1 MAREVLPLFENVSHC
16 LYSATKTSLL
26 QAHAHILKAGISLQE
41 AIQTFSRLNHF
52 GHAIRFFSYML
63 TQGIVPSSRVLPTV
77 VKACTALP
85 ALGTGKQ
92 VHCFAL
98 VSGFGLDSIVQSSL
112 VHMYLQFDRLND
124 ARNIFDKLPQPG
136 VVTSSAL
143 ISRYAR
149 MGCVKETKELFY
161 KTRDLGVELNLVSW
175 NGMISGFNHSGSYFD
190 AVLMFQKMHLGGLK
204 PDGTSVS
211 SVLPAVIDLEMPYMG
226 IQIHCY
232 VIKQGLGPDKCVVSA
247 LIDMYGK
254 CACASEMSEVFNEMD
269 ELDVGA
275 CNALVTGL
283 SRNGLVDNAL
293 EVFKQFKGQGMD
305 LNVVSWTSMIASCS
319 QNGKDIEALE
329 LFREMQI
336 EGVKPNS
343 VTIPCLLPAC
353 GNIAALLHG
362 KAAHCFS
369 LRNGISNDVY
379 VGSALIDM
387 YAKCGRMLS
396 SRLCFDMMPNRNL
409 VSWNSLLAG
418 YAMHGKTSEA
428 INIFQLMQRRGQ
440 RPDHVSFTCV
450 LSACSQGGLTEEGWN
465 YFNSMSRN
473 HGIEARIEH
482 YACMVTLLGRSGR
495 LEEAYAMIKQM
506 PLEPDSCVWGALLS
520 SCRVHN
526 NVDLGEIA
534 ARRLFELEPKNPGNY
549 ILLSNIYASKAMW
562 LEVDMVR
569 DMMSSRGLKKNPGC
583 SWIEIKNK
591 VHMLLAGDS
600 SHPQMTQ
607 IIEKLAKLTMEM
619 KKSGYVPHTDF
630 VLQDVEEQDKEQ
642 ILCGHSEKLA
652 VVLGLLNTSPGCPLQ
667 VIKNLRICRDCHA
680 VIKFISSFEK
690 REIFVRD
697 TNRFHRFK
705 DGVCSCGDYW

>member
-1 MAREVLPLFENVSHC
+1 MARQALPLFEKFSHC
-16 LYSATKTSLL
+16 LCSATKASLS
-26 QAHAHILKAGISLQE
+26 QAHAHILKTGISLPE
-41 AIQTFSRLNHF
+41 TIQIFSKLNHF
-52 GHAIRFFSYML
+52 GHVIRVFSYML
-63 TQGIVPSSRVLPTV
+63 TQGIVPDSRVLPTV
-77 VKACTALP
+77 IKTCAALS
-85 ALGTGKQ
+85 ALQTGKQ
-92 VHCFAL
+92 MHCFAL
-98 VSGFGLDSIVQSSL
+98 VSGLGLDSVVLSSL
-112 VHMYLQFDRLND
+112 LHMYVQFDRLKD
-124 ARNIFDKLPQPG
+124 ARNVFDKLPQPG
-136 VVTSSAL
+136 VVSSSAL
-143 ISRYAR
+143 ISRFAR
-149 MGCVKETKELFY
+149 KGRVKETKELFY
-161 KTRDLGVELNLVSW
+161 QTRDLGVELNLVSW
-175 NGMISGFNHSGSYFD
+175 NGMISGFNRSGSYLD
-190 AVLMFQKMHLGGLK
+190 AVLMFQNMHLEGLK

-211 SVLPAVIDLEMPYMG
+211 SVLPAVGDLEMPLMG

-232 VIKQGLGPDKCVVSA
+232 VIKQGLGPDKFVVSA

-254 CACASEMSEVFNEMD
+254 CACASEMSGVFNEMD
-269 ELDVGA
+269 EVDVGA

-293 EVFKQFKGQGMD
+293 EVFKQFKGMD

-343 VTIPCLLPAC
+343 VTIPCVLPAC
-353 GNIAALLHG
+353 GNIAALLRG

-369 LRNGISNDVY
+369 LRNGIFNDVY

-387 YAKCGRMLS
+387 YAKCGRMLA

-409 VSWNSLLAG
+409 VSWNSLMAG
-418 YAMHGKTSEA
+418 YAMHGKTFEA
-428 INIFQLMQRRGQ
+428 INIFELMQRCGQ
-440 RPDHVSFTCV
+440 KPDHVSFTCV
-450 LSACSQGGLTEEGWN
+450 LSACTQGGLTEEGWF
-465 YFNSMSRN
+465 YFDSMSRN
-473 HGIEARIEH
+473 HGVEARMEH
-482 YACMVTLLGRSGR
+482 YSCMVTLLGRSGR

-506 PLEPDSCVWGALLS
+506 PFEPDSCVWGALLS

-526 NVDLGEIA
+526 RVDLGEIA
-534 ARRLFELEPKNPGNY
+534 AKRVFELEPRNPGNY

-562 LEVDMVR
+562 VEVDMVR
-569 DMMSSRGLKKNPGC
+569 DMMRSRGLKKNPGY

-600 SHPQMTQ
+600 SHPQMPQ
-607 IIEKLAKLTMEM
+607 IIEKLAKLTVEM

-652 VVLGLLNTSPGCPLQ
+652 VVLGLLNTKPGFPLQ

-680 VIKFISSFEK
+680 VIKFISDFEK

-697 TNRFHRFK
+697 TNRFHQFK
-705 DGVCSCGDYW
+705 GGVCSCGDYW